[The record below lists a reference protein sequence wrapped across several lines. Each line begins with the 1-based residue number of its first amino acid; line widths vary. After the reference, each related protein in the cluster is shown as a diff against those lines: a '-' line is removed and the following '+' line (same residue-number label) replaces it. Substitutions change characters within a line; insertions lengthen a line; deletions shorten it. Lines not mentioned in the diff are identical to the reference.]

1 MVFLFLF
8 FIFTVAPY
16 VLDSSVS
23 IHIFQHNVMVFI
35 AELFWWFE
43 IVKPEF
49 VHPRDVQELKDGENS
64 IICNRVYLNNPEKRC
79 VSWFVLY
86 VLNTRFVSVF
96 LYSKSS
102 DSVEELPALRAHL

>member
-1 MVFLFLF
+1 MSF
-8 FIFTVAPY
+8 
-16 VLDSSVS
+16 
-23 IHIFQHNVMVFI
+23 HIFQLNVMVFI

-49 VHPRDVQELKDGENS
+49 VHPRDVQELKDGENC
-64 IICNRVYLNNPEKRC
+64 INLFLRNPEKMY
-79 VSWFVLY
+79 VTWFVLY
-86 VLNTRFVSVF
+86 ILNAKFSSAS